1 MKLHGNKT
9 EERASKLLLSELPY
23 FNFRGNLVLYHELCN
38 NSISLIGG
46 QGEI

>member
-1 MKLHGNKT
+1 MKLHRNKT
-9 EERASKLLLSELPY
+9 EERAGKLLLHEPPY
-23 FNFRGNLVLYHELCN
+23 FNFRGSLALYHGQFN